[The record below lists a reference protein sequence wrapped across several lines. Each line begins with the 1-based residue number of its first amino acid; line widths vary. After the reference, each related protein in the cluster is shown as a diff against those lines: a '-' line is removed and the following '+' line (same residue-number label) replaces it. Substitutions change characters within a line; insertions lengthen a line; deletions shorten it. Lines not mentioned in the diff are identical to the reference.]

1 MFTVYVLYSL
11 TATRYYIGV
20 TSDVAGRLRR
30 HNSSHKGFTGKASD
44 WQLVYTEIYEEK
56 SEAMKRE
63 RELKSWK
70 SRSCLE
76 ALISSAGS

>member
-11 TATRYYIGV
+11 TANRYYIGV

-30 HNSSHKGFTGKASD
+30 HKSNHKGFTGKSSD

-70 SRSCLE
+70 SRSRLE